1 MLHNITLLGV
11 FIGSACYACIWMKQ
25 RQHEDMK
32 KVRHQQDAMRNL
44 YGRRYWTRFQGEQL
58 AFITQ

>member
-1 MLHNITLLGV
+1 MLCMHMDEAEATWR
-11 FIGSACYACIWMKQ
+11 Y
-25 RQHEDMK
+25 EK